1 MPQLQEFVNAQ
12 SLLLFKLLNW
22 NKEEFNIFKEPLD
35 RLSPNWFK
43 INYFQGS
50 FQVASL
56 QEVQKLLCLFEWR
69 QGGGNYTNDTSERH
83 HREVTGENSYAL
95 NY

>member
-35 RLSPNWFK
+35 RLSHNWFK
-43 INYFQGS
+43 MNYFQGS

-69 QGGGNYTNDTSERH
+69 QGEGNYTNDTSKQ
-83 HREVTGENSYAL
+83 HRKEVTEEISYAL

>member
-43 INYFQGS
+43 INHS
-50 FQVASL
+50 IA
-56 QEVQKLLCLFEWR
+56 
-69 QGGGNYTNDTSERH
+69 
-83 HREVTGENSYAL
+83 NSSDELIFGKRRAKDGCFF
-95 NY
+95 

>member
-22 NKEEFNIFKEPLD
+22 NKDEFNIFKEPQD

-43 INYFQGS
+43 MNYFQGS
-50 FQVASL
+50 FRWHHYRKYRNFFAFL
-56 QEVQKLLCLFEWR
+56 NGDKEEEITGMTLLK
-69 QGGGNYTNDTSERH
+69 DTTER
-83 HREVTGENSYAL
+83 
-95 NY
+95 